1 MTLAPTDNTTASMP
15 TRHPRQLTAAE
26 LHVELEK
33 EQEAIVNRLTRELSL
48 LRTHH
53 NASVVSNTSSGHSAA
68 GDPPLAPDSQPLL
81 SGSGFSIPSSTGRQH
96 HRTYSNTSQ
105 RSQTANI
112 GSGTTSVV
120 GITAPAPIRPQAPNL
135 SRQNSTAS
143 RRSRNNSPGPHSLP
157 HSYTHSHLADPALAS
172 YFQQRA
178 PPPHA
183 VPGATPSS
191 ASEFSP
197 GILPGTSRYEETA
210 FHRTE
215 LEAVK
220 RENEA
225 LKRRIRELERTVR
238 ERRASDASRGR
249 SESVS
254 TTASMSIPAGGGGGM
269 AIAGRRDGG
278 GRDRVVSTLS
288 LASSLDEV
296 RVGES
301 AASAGL
307 RGQEGASSG
316 AAGGTAGGAP
326 SGT

>member
-1 MTLAPTDNTTASMP
+1 M
-15 TRHPRQLTAAE
+15 RHPRQLTAAE

-53 NASVVSNTSSGHSAA
+53 NASIVSNTSSGHSAG

-96 HRTYSNTSQ
+96 QRTYSNTSQ

-120 GITAPAPIRPQAPNL
+120 GITAPAPIR
-135 SRQNSTAS
+135 TAS
-143 RRSRNNSPGPHSLP
+143 RRSRNNSPGPNSLP
-157 HSYTHSHLADPALAS
+157 HSYTHSHLADPTPAS

-183 VPGATPSS
+183 IPGATPSS
-191 ASEFSP
+191 TTELSP
-197 GILPGTSRYEETA
+197 GILPGTSRYEETV
-210 FHRTE
+210 FHLTE

-238 ERRASDASRGR
+238 DRRASDASRGR

-254 TTASMSIPAGGGGGM
+254 TTASVSVPTGGGGGT
-269 AIAGRRDGG
+269 AIAGRS

-316 AAGGTAGGAP
+316 AAGGVAGSTPTPGGA
-326 SGT
+326 